1 MKLSEK
7 DKQLYFEQYKVLVES
22 AEKVSDKRMSA
33 NNYFLTINTG
43 LISLAGILLTSKI
56 VSLNTLFIVFIGYL
70 GLAICATWF
79 FIVLSYKQ
87 LNSGKFKL
95 IHKIE
100 KELPIKLFAD
110 EWKEL
115 GEGRSLRKYIPLSHI
130 EVIVPVVFFVFY
142 LFLIFYNF

>member
-1 MKLSEK
+1 MKLSEG
-7 DKQLYFEQYKVLVES
+7 DKQLYFEQYKILVES

-43 LISLAGILLTSKI
+43 LISLAGLLITSKI
-56 VSLNTLFIVFIGYL
+56 VSLNTLFIAFVGYL

-95 IHKIE
+95 IHKLE

-115 GEGRSLRKYIPLSHI
+115 GEGKSLRKYIPLSHI
-130 EVIVPVVFFVFY
+130 EVVVPVAFFVFY
-142 LFLIFYNF
+142 LFLIFCKF

>member
-1 MKLSEK
+1 MKMTKENR
-7 DKQLYFEQYKVLVES
+7 QIYFEQYKILVES

-43 LISLAGILLTSKI
+43 LISLTGLLITSKI
-56 VSLNTLFIVFIGYL
+56 VALNTLFVAFVGYL
-70 GLAICATWF
+70 GLAICAAWF
-79 FIVLSYKQ
+79 FIVFSYKQ

-95 IHKIE
+95 IHKLE

-115 GEGRSLRKYIPLSHI
+115 GEGKSLRKYIPLSHV
-130 EVIVPVVFFVFY
+130 EVIVPVAFFAFY
-142 LFLIFYNF
+142 LFLIFRKF

>member
-7 DKQLYFEQYKVLVES
+7 DKQLYFEQYKILVES

-43 LISLAGILLTSKI
+43 LISLVGLLITSKI
-56 VSLNTLFIVFIGYL
+56 VSLNTLFIIFIGYL

-95 IHKIE
+95 IHKLE

-115 GEGRSLRKYIPLSHI
+115 GEGKSLRKYIPLSHI
-130 EVIVPVVFFVFY
+130 EVVVPVAFSVFY
-142 LFLIFYNF
+142 LFLVFCKF

>member
-1 MKLSEK
+1 MRVTKAT
-7 DKQLYFEQYKVLVES
+7 QQFYFEQYKMLVES
-22 AEKVSDKRMSA
+22 AERVSDKRMSA

-43 LISLAGILLTSKI
+43 LISLAGLLITSNI
-56 VSLNTLFIVFIGYL
+56 VSLNTSFIVFIWYL
-70 GLAICATWF
+70 GLAICTTWF

-130 EVIVPVVFFVFY
+130 EIIVPVVFFVFY
-142 LFLIFYNF
+142 LFLISYKF